1 VADRLVTSDGVATWY
16 SGAIGE
22 CGPLIGMFAASKTI
36 ACHAKVRVTY
46 RGKAVYVTIL
56 DRLAQG
62 PQSDPSSGI
71 DLAPAAFSQLAPLS
85 VGVLHG
91 VRIEIVGAGD
101 GAGVAPPAVALSGRT
116 TRRTAARTSTTGG
129 SDMSSSGCLSKVHD
143 EILPSIQ
150 AISDGIPTGGS
161 GDDANIQAWKTARN
175 IWVTTV
181 AVPKMRKDC
190 GPVPD
195 GSSYAAIAVAW
206 ADAVRS
212 AKLSPL
218 EDLVTT
224 GECPAPFPQVF
235 CDLLAA
241 LLSPSTWLR
250 FGGAIAGAILVLL
263 AIYLLAKKGGYL

>member
-1 VADRLVTSDGVATWY
+1 MADRLVASNGVATYY
-16 SGAIGE
+16 SGALGA
-22 CGPLIGMFAASKTI
+22 CGPLIGLFAASHTI
-36 ACHAKVRVTY
+36 ACHAKVRVSY
-46 RGKAVYVTIL
+46 KGKSVVVTIL
-56 DRLAQG
+56 DRIEGG
-62 PQSDPSSGI
+62 PPNDMSKGI

-85 VGVLHG
+85 VGELHG
-91 VRIEIVGAGD
+91 VKIEIVGGGGTD
-101 GAGVAPPAVALSGRT
+101 VGSPKS
-116 TRRTAARTSTTGG
+116 TRKGGG
-129 SDMSSSGCLSKVHD
+129 SSSECLTKVRD
-143 EILPSIQ
+143 ELAPGLQ
-150 AISDGIPTGGS
+150 TLSDGIPTGGS

-175 IWVTTV
+175 VWVMTV
-181 AVPKMRKDC
+181 AVPKMLKDC
-190 GPVPD
+190 GPVPV

-250 FGGAIAGAILVLL
+250 FGGALVGAILVLL